1 MPKFNFKNLTATMS
15 IMALCGFLGIFFYIN
30 LISPLAGDT
39 WKLYALNGLDGNK
52 PVINLFKQYY
62 HGYHHQNPRIGQIA
76 LQFAGYGQI
85 FTAIISTA
93 SLLVLFISGTYLVT
107 GKLFQPKKY
116 QDIIL
121 FAVFIAITVKIGRRV
136 GVVFFYT
143 PFTTN
148 YMFALAV
155 LISFLAIVRYYQDEA
170 ISNLLNKI
178 KFPLIIFMGFMAGMS
193 NEHTIPPFL
202 GLGLLWL
209 IWNAVS
215 KKKFD
220 STFIFNSVA
229 YLSLLIGYL
238 ALYFAPGQNKRYGN
252 VKNEGFEALTSNL
265 PDQIIKVL
273 KLASSGSWQLVIIL
287 IFGLIMCYYLKKYQN
302 KNIFWQTV
310 LFIGAIGIIFVTM
323 ASPKVGHR
331 LIFASY
337 AIIGFCYVGLL
348 HNLRQ
353 HKALY
358 LPLGIIS
365 IIVTF
370 NYMNAS
376 FTAYKKYSY
385 AFKEQAY
392 KIERLK
398 RQGQTDLILE
408 PLNFDFKKYSE
419 FTRKDRY
426 SEDPKH
432 AYNRYRARI
441 YGVKTIS
448 YRSNKKTR
456 SK

>member
-1 MPKFNFKNLTATMS
+1 
-15 IMALCGFLGIFFYIN
+15 
-30 LISPLAGDT
+30 
-39 WKLYALNGLDGNK
+39 
-52 PVINLFKQYY
+52 
-62 HGYHHQNPRIGQIA
+62 
-76 LQFAGYGQI
+76 
-85 FTAIISTA
+85 
-93 SLLVLFISGTYLVT
+93 
-107 GKLFQPKKY
+107 
-116 QDIIL
+116 
-121 FAVFIAITVKIGRRV
+121 
-136 GVVFFYT
+136 
-143 PFTTN
+143 
-148 YMFALAV
+148 
-155 LISFLAIVRYYQDEA
+155 
-170 ISNLLNKI
+170 
-178 KFPLIIFMGFMAGMS
+178 
-193 NEHTIPPFL
+193 
-202 GLGLLWL
+202 
-209 IWNAVS
+209 
-215 KKKFD
+215 
-220 STFIFNSVA
+220 VA

-252 VKNEGFEALTSNL
+252 VKNEGFEALTTNL
-265 PDQIIKVL
+265 PNQIIKVL

-353 HKALY
+353 HKAVY

-370 NYMNAS
+370 NYMSAS
-376 FTAYKKYSY
+376 FTAYKKYNY
-385 AFKEQAY
+385 AFKKQAY